1 MAALQYDLPINQG
14 ETCSFT
20 FPVFDGSGDPLTV
33 DGWTAKAQIR
43 RYPHSVPVFYEWS
56 ADNNNIVVSGTSV
69 TLQLPAADSASWTWN
84 NGYYD
89 LYLYDPD
96 STPTRI
102 AEGAVRVSS
111 EVTR

>member
-20 FPVFDGSGDPLTV
+20 FPVFDGAGDPLTV

-43 RYPHSVPVFYEWS
+43 RYPTSVIVFYEWS
-56 ADNNNIVVSGTSV
+56 AANQNIVVSGSSI
-69 TLQLPAADSASWTWN
+69 TLQLSAADSAAWTWN
-84 NGYYD
+84 NGCYD
-89 LYLYDPD
+89 LDLTDPD
-96 STPTRI
+96 SNVTRI